1 MRTRRFGTKI
11 ELNFMEQN
19 DNYFSNGKSEAEKLR
34 NVSSLVNDIVN
45 TKPEESLEVK
55 ESESESEE
63 LPEVNPLVDLVG
75 KTISAHKEKG
85 FFMQGVQTDGNPKL

>member
-1 MRTRRFGTKI
+1 
-11 ELNFMEQN
+11 MEQN
-19 DNYFSNGKSEAEKLR
+19 DNYFSNGKSEAEKSR